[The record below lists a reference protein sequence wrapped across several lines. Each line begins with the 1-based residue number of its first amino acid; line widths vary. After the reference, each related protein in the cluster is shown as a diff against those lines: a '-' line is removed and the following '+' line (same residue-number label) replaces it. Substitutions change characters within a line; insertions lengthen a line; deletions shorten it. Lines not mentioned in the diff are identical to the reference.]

1 MAVIHLFA
9 EWEGDPQGHPKS
21 MNIIGPCPFIPSR
34 RVSWRAPPLCTADHS
49 DLAEEEQKL
58 MTKNLQ
64 IIDQRRAEGGK
75 SVATK
80 RTDKII
86 DQCEFIRLNPRVRV
100 IN

>member
-1 MAVIHLFA
+1 
-9 EWEGDPQGHPKS
+9 
-21 MNIIGPCPFIPSR
+21 
-34 RVSWRAPPLCTADHS
+34 
-49 DLAEEEQKL
+49 

-100 IN
+100 INQVNAMDKVANHVRGGVGEFIVL

>member
-1 MAVIHLFA
+1 
-9 EWEGDPQGHPKS
+9 
-21 MNIIGPCPFIPSR
+21 
-34 RVSWRAPPLCTADHS
+34 
-49 DLAEEEQKL
+49 

-100 IN
+100 INQVNAMDKVANHVREGVGEFIVL